1 MRKREVIEFR
11 HKIDCMGRSFT
22 SRGRQQRVIARRDY
36 ENIPESESTAYLTQR
51 YLGYLGGLGG
61 PAKAVGSIGQSNGE
75 YERRPSRSRI
85 SS

>member
-11 HKIDCMGRSFT
+11 HRIDCMGRPNLL
-22 SRGRQQRVIARRDY
+22 RGRQQEVIAKRDY
-36 ENIPESESTAYLTQR
+36 ENIPESESTAYLTQW

-61 PAKAVGSIGQSNGE
+61 SAVAVGSIGQCNGE
-75 YERRPSRSRI
+75 YERRPPRSRI